1 MTESKMKLLFII
13 VIHMPRQ
20 SASAMDNASFPAVPG
35 FFSDVS
41 RNLPCPKGRGKNTS
55 HISLFLRYTDRAF
68 PVHDRER
75 CFVADSFDIQRAGLL
90 KRFSAFLL
98 DFIVITILA
107 TFFIFLISKI
117 TNFDYYNTQLT
128 SSYEKYEREY
138 GVTFS
143 ISSDEYYSYTPEER
157 GRYDEAYGVLIGDGE
172 AMANYQRVMNLT
184 LLSLSLGIFLA
195 VFTSEFLI
203 PLFFKNG
210 VTIGK
215 KIFGLC
221 LMRRG
226 GWKVNSL
233 SLFIRSVLGKYT
245 IEIMIPV
252 LLIVMI
258 LFNVIGIVGTAVI
271 VALTLTNFLLVMTRR
286 EHQAIHD
293 ILADTVVVDYAS
305 QKIYDSEEDVIEA
318 KKERAREEAERSGY
332 Y

>member
-1 MTESKMKLLFII
+1 M
-13 VIHMPRQ
+13 
-20 SASAMDNASFPAVPG
+20 
-35 FFSDVS
+35 
-41 RNLPCPKGRGKNTS
+41 
-55 HISLFLRYTDRAF
+55 
-68 PVHDRER
+68 
-75 CFVADSFDIQRAGLL
+75 ADSFDIQRAGLL

-172 AMANYQRVMNLT
+172 AMTNYQRVMNLT

-318 KKERAREEAERSGY
+318 KKERARDEAERSGY

>member
-1 MTESKMKLLFII
+1 M
-13 VIHMPRQ
+13 
-20 SASAMDNASFPAVPG
+20 
-35 FFSDVS
+35 
-41 RNLPCPKGRGKNTS
+41 
-55 HISLFLRYTDRAF
+55 RYTDKAF
-68 PVHDRER
+68 PIHDRER

-128 SSYEKYEREY
+128 KSYEKYESQY
-138 GVTFS
+138 DVTFS
-143 ISSDEYYSYTPEER
+143 ISSDEYYSYSPEER
-157 GRYDEAYGVLIGDGE
+157 GRYDEAYGVLIGDE
-172 AMANYQRVMNLT
+172 DAMANYQRVMNLT
-184 LLSLSLGIFLA
+184 LLSLSLGIFLS
-195 VFTSEFLI
+195 VFVSEFLI
-203 PLFFKNG
+203 PLFFRNG

-226 GWKVNSL
+226 GWKVNTL

-245 IEIMIPV
+245 IEIMVPV

-258 LFNVIGIVGTAVI
+258 LFNVVGVVGTAVI
-271 VALTLTNFLLVMTRR
+271 VALTLTNLFLVILRR

-305 QKIYDSEEDVIEA
+305 QKIYESEEEVIEA
-318 KKERAREEAERSGY
+318 KKERAREEAEKKSY